1 MARLL
6 LWELQ
11 PVKAITSKNPTVSAA
26 AAQAV
31 AMAVISWGRA
41 IAFGATLH
49 KALMPQQKYELR
61 ESPLKSEPTGEE
73 KPALFQW
80 LRREP

>member
-1 MARLL
+1 MVQFL

-11 PVKAITSKNPTVSAA
+11 PVKAIKSRNPTVSAA

-31 AMAVISWGRA
+31 AMAVISKCGV

-49 KALMPQQKYELR
+49 KALIPQQKCGLR
-61 ESPLKSEPTGEE
+61 ATPLKSG
-73 KPALFQW
+73 
-80 LRREP
+80 